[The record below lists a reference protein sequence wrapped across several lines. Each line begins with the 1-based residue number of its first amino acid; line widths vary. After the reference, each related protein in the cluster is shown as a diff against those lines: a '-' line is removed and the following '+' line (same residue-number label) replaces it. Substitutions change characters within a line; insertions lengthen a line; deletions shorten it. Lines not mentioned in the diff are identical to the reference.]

1 MKIWERFIVS
11 GDIYINIR
19 ALYSSEMLAGL

>member
-11 GDIYINIR
+11 GDIYINIK
-19 ALYSSEMLAGL
+19 AFHSSEMLAGL

>member
-1 MKIWERFIVS
+1 MKIWVGFIVS
-11 GDIYINIR
+11 GDIYINIK